1 MNIDYLKNLYKKLNI
16 KKYINFRISL
26 AFFTLSA
33 LGLWADSP
41 PSAFKLEIDK
51 DNIKVFTRVHEG
63 ATLKEFKGV
72 VTIRTS
78 LSALVALMDDTNS
91 YTNWM
96 HDCVKSALVEHPNP
110 SERTT
115 YIVNDAPWPVS
126 QRDMFIYSRTTQNK
140 ETKMVTIALEGRAT
154 FRPEIKG
161 YVRVTTLKGSWRFTP
176 LKKGLIEVTY
186 QVYSDP
192 GGSLPQILANS
203 TVVDIPYHTLKNMRT
218 FVQQERY
225 QKAKY
230 KEIMEP

>member
-1 MNIDYLKNLYKKLNI
+1 LNIDNFINLHIIILFFI
-16 KKYINFRISL
+16 ISTFGLRADNFQS
-26 AFFTLSA
+26 AFTLE
-33 LGLWADSP
+33 L
-41 PSAFKLEIDK
+41 DK
-51 DNIKVFTRVHEG
+51 DNIKVYTRVHEG

-78 LSALVALMDDTNS
+78 LSSLVALMDDTDS

-96 HDCVKSALVEHPNP
+96 HDCIKSTLVDHPNP

-115 YIVNDAPWPVS
+115 YIINDAPWPVS

-140 ETKMVTIALEGRAT
+140 KTKIVTIALEGRST
-154 FRPEIKG
+154 FRPEVKG
-161 YVRVTTLKGSWRFTP
+161 YVRVTTLKGSWKFTP
-176 LKKGLIEVTY
+176 LEKGLVEITY

-192 GGSLPQILANS
+192 GGSLPPILANS

-218 FVQQERY
+218 FVQQARY

-230 KEIMEP
+230 KEIIEP